1 MTGWHYP
8 VQTVSYH
15 LLQRLGLV
23 VSHVRSSLA
32 LQCIF
37 LLPQICHIR
46 YFFLFICTMEKSAT
60 LYAVT
65 TS

>member
-8 VQTVSYH
+8 VQIVSYH

-23 VSHVRSSLA
+23 VSHVLSSLA

-46 YFFLFICTMEKSAT
+46 FFFPIYLYNGKSAT

-65 TS
+65 IS